1 MSTATS
7 QRTMQAPN
15 MEFTLGEDEQAVAD
29 LAAQIFSH
37 LSGDEQHVAS
47 EKADEAFDTV
57 LWEQI
62 AESGLLEALLPVDEN
77 EPGLGI
83 VGLALIAREQG
94 RFLGRIPFITT
105 AVAALALA
113 EFGGGRDVLEN
124 INEGTARVG
133 VLLPEVRHRINAQ
146 QAAEGWVLNGAV
158 EFGYIV
164 PSATHLMVQFHTQ
177 DGERVAIIETDR
189 AGIVLDQFRGLSKQ
203 QHAALLFENVPVSLE
218 DLVGAESP
226 VGEVVDWIRPRLLT
240 AAAAIT
246 AGACEEAVRRTALY
260 TSERQQFGRPIS
272 TNQGVALRAADAHI
286 DSMVTWL
293 TTIDAAWQLD
303 NDGEGEL
310 AAFTASWCARE
321 GGFRAVH
328 ATQHLHGGM
337 GADLDNHIHRFF
349 VWVREL
355 DVLWGSAGQV
365 AEDLADVILPLE
377 GSWA

>member
-1 MSTATS
+1 MSTTTIS
-7 QRTMQAPN
+7 STLQAPN
-15 MEFTLGEDEQAVAD
+15 MEFTLGEDQQAVTD

-37 LSGDEQHVAS
+37 LSSDEKHVAS
-47 EKADEAFDTV
+47 EKAGEVFDGI

-62 AESGLLEALLPVDEN
+62 AEAGLLEALVSSDDD
-77 EPGLGI
+77 EPGLGM

-113 EFGGGRDVLEN
+113 EFGGGRDVLES
-124 INEGTARVG
+124 IFEGSTRVS
-133 VLLPEVRHRINAQ
+133 VLLPEVRQRINAQ
-146 QAAEGWVLNGAV
+146 QSTGGWVLNGTV
-158 EFGYIV
+158 EFGYLV
-164 PSATHLMVQFHTQ
+164 PSATHLLVQFHTQ
-177 DGERVAIIETDR
+177 DGDLTALIEVDR
-189 AGIVLDQFRGLSKQ
+189 AGVAVEQFEGFSKQ
-203 QHAALLFENVPVSLE
+203 KHADLVFENVAVARE
-218 DLVGAESP
+218 DLVGADRP
-226 VGEVVDWIRPRLLT
+226 AGEVAGWIRPRLLT

-246 AGACEEAVRRTALY
+246 AGACEEAVRRTAAY

-272 TNQGVALRAADAHI
+272 TNQGVAMRAADAHI
-286 DSMVTWL
+286 DSLVTWL
-293 TTIDAAWQLD
+293 TAIDAAWQLD

-321 GGFRAVH
+321 SGFRVVH

-365 AEDLADVILPLE
+365 AEELADVILPLE
-377 GSWA
+377 GSWT

>member
-1 MSTATS
+1 MSTASTQS
-7 QRTMQAPN
+7 TLQAPN
-15 MEFTLGEDEQAVAD
+15 MEFTLGEDEQAVTD
-29 LAAQIFSH
+29 LAGQIFSH
-37 LSGDEQHVAS
+37 LSSDEKHVAS
-47 EKADEAFDTV
+47 EKAGEAFDSI

-62 AESGLLEALLPVDEN
+62 TEAGLLEALLPVDDYEA
-77 EPGLGI
+77 GLGM

-94 RFLGRIPFITT
+94 RRLGRIPWITT

-113 EFGGGRDVLEN
+113 EFGGGRGALES
-124 INEGTARVG
+124 ISEGTARVG
-133 VLLPEVRHRINAQ
+133 VLLPEVRQRINGQKASR
-146 QAAEGWVLNGAV
+146 GWVLNGTID
-158 EFGYIV
+158 FGYVV
-164 PSATHLMVQFHTQ
+164 PSSTHLMVQFHTE
-177 DGERVAIIETDR
+177 DGNLVALIEVDR
-189 AGIVLDQFRGLSKQ
+189 AGIDVDQFKGISKL
-203 QHAALLFENVPVSLE
+203 QHAALVFENVAVSRE
-218 DLVGAESP
+218 DLVGAGRAA
-226 VGEVVDWIRPRLLT
+226 GEVAGWIRPRLLT

-246 AGACEEAVRRTALY
+246 AGACDEAVRRTAAY

-272 TNQGVALRAADAHI
+272 TNQGVAMRAADAHV
-286 DSMVTWL
+286 DSTVTWL

-303 NDGEGEL
+303 NDGEGDL

-321 GGFRAVH
+321 AGFRAVH

-377 GSWA
+377 GSWE